1 MKFALDFATVKM
13 QYMVVLLFGH
23 YFPSI
28 VNIFNALKPK
38 AMILVLNFNQCKMQ
52 YGMCIEVKAI
62 LNK

>member
-38 AMILVLNFNQCKMQ
+38 SNDS
-52 YGMCIEVKAI
+52 CIEFKLLQNAI
-62 LNK
+62 WNVY